1 MNNLTEPAANIAVKT
16 KSFKLRRKTDY
27 GEAMN
32 IRISEILEIQLKR
45 HKTME
50 KYLTR

>member
-32 IRISEILEIQLKR
+32 IRISEILEDFQKPSP
-45 HKTME
+45 KPFFMTS
-50 KYLTR
+50 